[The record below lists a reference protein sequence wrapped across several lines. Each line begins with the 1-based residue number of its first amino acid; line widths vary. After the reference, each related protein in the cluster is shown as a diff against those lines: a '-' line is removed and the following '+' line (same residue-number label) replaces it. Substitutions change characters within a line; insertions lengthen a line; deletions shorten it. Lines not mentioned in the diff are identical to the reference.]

1 MPEIGSSPTLLM
13 ALRDLGSTDGK
24 VLLKLALRHLI
35 VNRVLRP
42 DVQYVE
48 RAYRRPERR
57 PVFVD
62 GPGTVPRERLLC
74 AVAQSV
80 AETQPMFDTGERVV
94 RDLASVAQQLSWHPG
109 RKHAVKLALDDLHD
123 AGLVHAERQVRL
135 RVLRR
140 TVYTRTPAGQETL
153 TRTRIPQHPQLG
165 QGPPEMGYV
174 AGYDYSDA
182 GLTSPTSGDQP
193 RAMHADPHSDF
204 DAAFDGSF
212 DGGFDGGDGGGDG
225 GGD

>member
-1 MPEIGSSPTLLM
+1 MPEIASSPTLLI

-42 DVQYVE
+42 DVQYVQ

-57 PVFVD
+57 PVLVD

-74 AVAQSV
+74 AVAESV
-80 AETQPMFDTGERVV
+80 AEAQPMFDSGERVV

-109 RKHAVKLALDDLHD
+109 RKHAVELALDDLQD
-123 AGLVHAERQVRL
+123 AGLVDAERQVRL

-140 TVYTRTPAGQETL
+140 TVYTRTPAGRETL
-153 TRTRIPQHPQLG
+153 TRTRIPERPQLG
-165 QGPPEMGYV
+165 QGPPVIGYV
-174 AGYDYSDA
+174 AGYDDSDGGFA
-182 GLTSPTSGDQP
+182 FPTSGDQP
-193 RAMHADPHSDF
+193 GAMHADLHSDF
-204 DAAFDGSF
+204 DAAFDSSF
-212 DGGFDGGDGGGDG
+212 DGGFDGGDGGGD
-225 GGD
+225 